1 MIEGIIKDRKVAGND
16 YLLTI
21 ELSRE
26 MDKSEPGQFVM
37 LKLGIEPILAKPF
50 SILDHSGSRLR
61 LYIKQVGRLT
71 TLLKEAPIGSKVL
84 VRGPYGVPYI
94 NKINLSKKYILVGGG
109 TGAAPLMYFAKKY
122 PHLVFDQIYGFS
134 NSEIRTLFPGYPI
147 NISKETGKHT
157 VDIAKEIYENNKD
170 KNLGIIACGPKGML
184 KKIASI
190 FGNVAYI
197 SLEENMGCGIG
208 VCEGCPVKTKDG
220 IKFVCKDGPLFNAS
234 EVIWEW

>member
-1 MIEGIIKDRKVAGND
+1 MIEGVIKDRKIVGKE

-21 ELSRE
+21 ELSKDIDE
-26 MDKSEPGQFVM
+26 SEPGQFVM
-37 LKLGIEPILAKPF
+37 LKLGIEPVLAKPF
-50 SILDHSGSRLR
+50 SILDHSGSSLT
-61 LYIKQVGRLT
+61 LFIKQVGRLT
-71 TLLKEAPIGSKVL
+71 SLLKEVPIGSKVL
-84 VRGPYGVPYI
+84 VRGPYGIPYI
-94 NKINLSKKYILVGGG
+94 NKIDTSRKYILAGGG

-122 PHLVFDQIYGFS
+122 PDLVFDQIYGFS
-134 NSEIRTLFPGYPI
+134 NSGLKTLFPNYPI

-157 VDIAKEIYENNKD
+157 VDIVREIYENNKS
-170 KNLGIIACGPKGML
+170 KNLGIIACGPEGML

-190 FGNVAYI
+190 FGNVAYV

-234 EVIWEW
+234 EVIWGW